1 MMTRAQEV
9 AIATAVQQVRPE
21 WDHPGILAALH
32 AAQGMGSPAE
42 VAAAAFRLAGDL
54 KARTPGLLPK
64 PGSHWRAPAEGG
76 PTVSVIAT
84 RCGEHPARR
93 ALDCPECA
101 ETASADPTEGA
112 AAVRAALREA
122 PRYVDPAVIAAR
134 QAEHRRLAAEL
145 AALRGEGA

>member
-76 PTVSVIAT
+76 PTVSVVVT
-84 RCGEHPARR
+84 RCGEHPEHPAAR
-93 ALDCPECA
+93 CPACEEA
-101 ETASADPTEGA
+101 NRGEVDHQAGV
-112 AAVRAALREA
+112 AAVREALRSA
-122 PRYVDPAVIAAR
+122 AKYVEPAVKAAR
-134 QAEHRRLAAEL
+134 AAER
-145 AALRGEGA
+145 RGA